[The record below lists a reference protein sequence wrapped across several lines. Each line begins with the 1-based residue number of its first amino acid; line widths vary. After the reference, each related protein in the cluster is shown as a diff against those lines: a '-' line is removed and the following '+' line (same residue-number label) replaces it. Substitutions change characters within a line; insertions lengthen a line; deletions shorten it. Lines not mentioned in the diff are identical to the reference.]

1 MAATIEYADD
11 THVFRIQRLT
21 DRAWRRLPHHRSVTE
36 KELLGAGLS
45 AGKGWRHFGWHR
57 AEPHV
62 LVLQKRVRA
71 DSDAAESLGGNS
83 PVQSQSEGVK
93 CVGGMLPCTASV
105 GESTCADSVG
115 GMSPCTENGP
125 PSAESLGGKSAVQS
139 ESFAMDVKLAAKGLS
154 MKLYPHQIPELV
166 ALILGMEQASKAL
179 EQLGYNLPT
188 RVKALARAFVLLR
201 LVRGVLGIPWVVQQ
215 LAAADSFAC
224 LLNPAACKRQKKN
237 ERNVR
242 RKGSF
247 QKRAKQCP
255 QWKPQHVFQH
265 VGRMLLAAHK
275 KEKHQPKTWA
285 AHREQRHTGLSGSH
299 PLRALTTPAGARGAS
314 EASSVHGFVNVLR
327 FLTSHADRKA
337 CAESAEKHV

>member
-1 MAATIEYADD
+1 
-11 THVFRIQRLT
+11 
-21 DRAWRRLPHHRSVTE
+21 
-36 KELLGAGLS
+36 
-45 AGKGWRHFGWHR
+45 
-57 AEPHV
+57 
-62 LVLQKRVRA
+62 
-71 DSDAAESLGGNS
+71 
-83 PVQSQSEGVK
+83 
-93 CVGGMLPCTASV
+93 
-105 GESTCADSVG
+105 
-115 GMSPCTENGP
+115 
-125 PSAESLGGKSAVQS
+125 
-139 ESFAMDVKLAAKGLS
+139 MDVKLAAKGLS

-247 QKRAKQCP
+247 QKRAKQ
-255 QWKPQHVFQH
+255 WKPQHVFQH

-314 EASSVHGFVNVLR
+314 EASSVHGFVNVPR